1 MRTSVVSF
9 KNITTSESIYRLDA
23 PIYMTEGVLARKLV
37 SQSPYPM
44 LTIGDVSKRVWHA
57 GRWRR
62 VYVTNPQHG
71 ITLLGSS
78 AILKADVSNE
88 KLVSTKYT
96 DDIEDKILK
105 AGWTL
110 ISCSGTIGNCAF
122 ANAKH
127 AEKLASQDVIRLWPN
142 NILRGGLVYA
152 YLASKYGYAMLTQ
165 GTFGSVIQHIEPQ
178 NVESIPIPSFPESF
192 QKEVDD
198 LIQESARLREDAAD
212 MLNEAERLLKTSANL
227 RDLTSE
233 DYDYF
238 GPRGAGREVSCF
250 VRKRKDITTTTFNAF
265 NLSERIRKTRAAM
278 TCTTRPLRE
287 VLFGGDTFSTG
298 SFPRVEVKEGYGVML
313 INQKD
318 IFDTIING
326 KYISKRGVKTD
337 NMVEYGEVLIA
348 GVGTLGENET
358 FCRVIF
364 ANEDLVGQLVSGEFI
379 RMKVNNEIPSGYL
392 FVWLSSDYGFRFLR
406 GIQAGTKLCRP
417 IPKLVLDI
425 PVPIISPDIVN
436 EIDKLVKEAHT
447 KRYEANENERKAIRM
462 VEEEIEK
469 WNK

>member
-127 AEKLASQDVIRLWPN
+127 AEKLASQHVIRLWPN
-142 NILRGGLVYA
+142 NILRGGLVHA
-152 YLASKYGYAMLTQ
+152 YIASKYG
-165 GTFGSVIQHIEPQ
+165 
-178 NVESIPIPSFPESF
+178 
-192 QKEVDD
+192 
-198 LIQESARLREDAAD
+198 
-212 MLNEAERLLKTSANL
+212 
-227 RDLTSE
+227 
-233 DYDYF
+233 
-238 GPRGAGREVSCF
+238 
-250 VRKRKDITTTTFNAF
+250 
-265 NLSERIRKTRAAM
+265 
-278 TCTTRPLRE
+278 
-287 VLFGGDTFSTG
+287 
-298 SFPRVEVKEGYGVML
+298 
-313 INQKD
+313 
-318 IFDTIING
+318 
-326 KYISKRGVKTD
+326 
-337 NMVEYGEVLIA
+337 
-348 GVGTLGENET
+348 
-358 FCRVIF
+358 
-364 ANEDLVGQLVSGEFI
+364 
-379 RMKVNNEIPSGYL
+379 
-392 FVWLSSDYGFRFLR
+392 
-406 GIQAGTKLCRP
+406 
-417 IPKLVLDI
+417 
-425 PVPIISPDIVN
+425 
-436 EIDKLVKEAHT
+436 
-447 KRYEANENERKAIRM
+447 
-462 VEEEIEK
+462 
-469 WNK
+469 